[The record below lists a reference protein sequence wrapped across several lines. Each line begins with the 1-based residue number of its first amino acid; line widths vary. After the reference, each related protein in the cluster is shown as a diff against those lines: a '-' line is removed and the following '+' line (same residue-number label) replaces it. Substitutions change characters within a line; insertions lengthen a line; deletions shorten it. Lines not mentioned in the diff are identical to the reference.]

1 MNYRLIIILLILSFV
16 ISVVSAD
23 QIAPYGGVLA
33 NYTNQSGGTEIQIR
47 TNIPLTV
54 EDVAYPDWL
63 FALMAIAG
71 FAFILYSAVLIA
83 THDTIPSLSM
93 MYCGII
99 AFGTFAACAVMAPF
113 VASIKTNTDI
123 VASYTGNNTIYIEQT
138 VTYLLSPWVG
148 WACWGMALAGFVV
161 LIAGVL
167 SQFGYLKR
175 RGIGSAQQGEYLET
189 DGDEEREETYHMSA
203 QKENAN
209 RRKERNPR

>member
-1 MNYRLIIILLILSFV
+1 MMYSGV
-16 ISVVSAD
+16 IS
-23 QIAPYGGVLA
+23 
-33 NYTNQSGGTEIQIR
+33 
-47 TNIPLTV
+47 
-54 EDVAYPDWL
+54 
-63 FALMAIAG
+63 F
-71 FAFILYSAVLIA
+71 
-83 THDTIPSLSM
+83 
-93 MYCGII
+93 GI
-99 AFGTFAACAVMAPF
+99 FAALAIMSPLVG
-113 VASIKTNTDI
+113 
-123 VASYTGNNTIYIEQT
+123 YTSVFSSVVNGTAYITQT
-138 VTYLLSPWVG
+138 VVYSMSPWMA